1 MLASLPAAD
10 RPRCQDPVVPTFG
23 ETTDGASA
31 SGSTSTATK
40 GVVSRGVPA
49 ETGTVI
55 TGHAQLG
62 FSAATNVR
70 FAIFANATGDVPATT
85 PLAVSDIV
93 SLSGALAWHPF
104 TFSGANLIQV
114 TAGTPYW
121 VGPAWEDGPSVTH
134 QRDALSATDVTT
146 QRRES
151 ASSSWTW
158 PTVAPSSWATGQV
171 GPVAAYATYELPSLV
186 EPGRFLLAS

>member
-1 MLASLPAAD
+1 M
-10 RPRCQDPVVPTFG
+10 PTFG
-23 ETTDGASA
+23 KTTDGASA

-40 GVVSRGVPA
+40 VVVSRGVPA
-49 ETGTVI
+49 ETGTVV

-70 FAIFANATGDVPATT
+70 FAIFADIGDAPDTT
-85 PLAVSDIV
+85 PLAVSDVI
-93 SLSGALAWHPF
+93 SLSGALAWRTF
-104 TFSGANLIQV
+104 AFSGANLIQV
-114 TAGTPYW
+114 VAGTPYW
-121 VGPAWEDGPSVTH
+121 VGPAWEGGPSITY

-158 PTVAPSSWATGQV
+158 PTVAPTSWAAGQV
-171 GPVAAYATYELPSLV
+171 GPVAAYATYELPSLI
-186 EPGRFLLAS
+186 EPGRFLLVG